1 MKNSKKI
8 SFTKLTLNKETLRQL
23 DNRALGQAA
32 GGMINLSRLSCEC
45 ETSANNRC
53 ESFGSAVCP

>member
-8 SFTKLTLNKETLRQL
+8 SSSKLTLNKETLRQL

-32 GGMINLSRLSCEC
+32 GGAINQTRISCGC
-45 ETSANNRC
+45 ATSEGGPC
-53 ESFGSAVCP
+53 DSFDTTFCP